1 MLNRTARIQL
11 LAFAVVTVLAVGAI
25 TMFYL
30 RVPARLGIGVY
41 QVTANFAAGGGLY
54 ENANVTYRG
63 VQAGRVD
70 SVNLTDDGV
79 AAHMRLNS
87 DIKIPANSTA
97 TVKSV
102 SAIGEQYVDFV
113 PPDDPSQAWLGDG
126 STIPKERTA
135 IPQDV
140 AELLHEAD
148 DLVSSLNNTRLQDL
162 LREAFKAFNGSGP
175 ELARL
180 VQSARLL
187 IDEANA
193 SWPQTSALI
202 DQAGPFL
209 EAQIRSGDD
218 IRSFADGLARFTTE
232 VANADPQVR
241 SLLATAPG
249 AAAEASETF
258 AGIRPSFPV
267 LAANLANFGR
277 IGVIY
282 HRSIE
287 QALVIFP
294 ALQAALL
301 TVSGQ
306 LPLEEGGKQDFKI
319 SVNDPPP
326 CNTGFLPPTAIRSPG
341 DTTLRELPTDMYCK
355 VAQNDPT
362 VVRGARNYPCQEF
375 PGKRAPTIQLC
386 RDPKGYVP
394 IGSSPWRGPPVPIGT
409 PMDVREDDTPEDG
422 RNILPPNKFPYIPP
436 EADPDPGYPVA
447 PGLVPPGVQT
457 GPGPAPHQPWPYIPP
472 PNNNGPPPPATAW
485 IPPAPYPD
493 AWPPPAVPPGWA
505 TNPPPV
511 FAGPYDQAAASAP
524 PPASPPPPAEP
535 PPAELLPPAA
545 NPPQAAGAAYATYD
559 QHTGVF
565 VDPAGGTGVFA
576 PGDANMRPQET
587 WLDLM
592 LYPRQT

>member
-1 MLNRTARIQL
+1 
-11 LAFAVVTVLAVGAI
+11 
-25 TMFYL
+25 
-30 RVPARLGIGVY
+30 
-41 QVTANFAAGGGLY
+41 
-54 ENANVTYRG
+54 
-63 VQAGRVD
+63 
-70 SVNLTDDGV
+70 
-79 AAHMRLNS
+79 MRLNS

-102 SAIGEQYVDFV
+102 SAVGEQYVDFV
-113 PPDDPSQAWLGDG
+113 PSDNPSQAVLSDG

-135 IPQDV
+135 IPQDI
-140 AELLHEAD
+140 AEMLHEAD
-148 DLVSSLNNTRLQDL
+148 QLVSSLNSTRLQDL
-162 LREAFKAFNGSGP
+162 LRETFKAFNGSGP

-180 VQSARLL
+180 IQSARSL

-209 EAQIRSGDD
+209 DAQIRSGDD
-218 IRSFADGLARFTTE
+218 IRSAADGLARLTSE

-241 SLLATAPG
+241 DLLATAPS
-249 AAAEASETF
+249 AADEARETF
-258 AGIRPSFPV
+258 EGIRPSFPV

-287 QALVIFP
+287 QGLVIFP

-301 TVSGQ
+301 TIAGQ
-306 LPLEEGGKQDFKI
+306 LPAEEGGKQDFKI
-319 SVNDPPP
+319 SINDPPP
-326 CNTGFLPPTAIRSPG
+326 CNTGFLPPTAIRTPG
-341 DTTLRELPTDMYCK
+341 DTTLRELPTDLYCK

-394 IGSSPWRGPPVPIGT
+394 IGNSPWRGPPVPIGT

-436 EADPDPGYPVA
+436 ENDPDPGYPVA
-447 PGLVPPGVQT
+447 PGALPPGVQP

-472 PNNNGPPPPATAW
+472 PNDNGPPPPATAW

-511 FAGPYDQAAASAP
+511 FAGPYDFAAP
-524 PPASPPPPAEP
+524 PPPPAPAPPPPAE
-535 PPAELLPPAA
+535 LPPAPA
-545 NPPQAAGAAYATYD
+545 NPPQASGAAYGMYD

-565 VDPAGGTGVFA
+565 VDPAGGTGVYA
-576 PGDANMRPQET
+576 PGAANMRPQEN

-592 LYPRQT
+592 LYPRQI

>member
-11 LAFAVVTVLAVGAI
+11 VVFAVVTVLTVAAI
-25 TMFYL
+25 SLFYL
-30 RVPARLGIGVY
+30 RVPARLGIGAY
-41 QVTANFAAGGGLY
+41 QVTANFVAGGGLY
-54 ENANVTYRG
+54 QNANVSFRG
-63 VQAGRVD
+63 VQAGRVE
-70 SVNLTDDGV
+70 SVKLTDDGV
-79 AAHMRLNS
+79 AAQLRLNS

-113 PPDDPSQAWLGDG
+113 PPEHPSQAVLGDG
-126 STIPKERTA
+126 AVIPKERTA

-140 AELLHEAD
+140 AELLHQAD
-148 DLVSSLNNTRLQDL
+148 QLVSSLNNTRLQDL
-162 LREAFKAFNGSGP
+162 LRESFKAFNGSGP

-180 VQSARLL
+180 IRSARLF
-187 IDEANA
+187 IDEANS

-241 SLLATAPG
+241 SVLSNAPS
-249 AAAEASETF
+249 AADEASQTF
-258 AGIRPSFPV
+258 QGIRPSFPV

-282 HRSIE
+282 NRSIE

-301 TVSGQ
+301 TIGGQ
-306 LPLEEGGKQDFKI
+306 LPADEGGKQDFKI
-319 SVNDPPP
+319 SINDPPP
-326 CNTGFLPPTAIRSPG
+326 CNVGFLSPMDIRTPG
-341 DTTLRELPTDMYCK
+341 DTTLRELPTDLYCK
-355 VAQNDPT
+355 VPQNDPS

-394 IGSSPWRGPPVPIGT
+394 LGNNPWRGPPIPTGT
-409 PMDVREDDTPEDG
+409 PVTDP
-422 RNILPPNKFPYIPP
+422 RNTLPPNKFPYIPP
-436 EADPDPGYPVA
+436 EADPDPGYPVP
-447 PGLVPPGVQT
+447 PGLVPPGIQP

-472 PNNNGPPPPATAW
+472 PNDNGPPPPATAW

-493 AWPPPAVPPGWA
+493 AWPPPANPQPPFMF
-505 TNPPPV
+505 P
-511 FAGPYDQAAASAP
+511 GPYNPVAP
-524 PPASPPPPAEP
+524 PPGPAPAPPPPPA
-535 PPAELLPPAA
+535 PADLPPAA
-545 NPPQAAGAAYATYD
+545 VSPPLASGAAYGTYD

-576 PGDANMRPQET
+576 PGDADLRPQEN
-587 WLDLM
+587 WVDLM

>member
-11 LAFAVVTVLAVGAI
+11 LVFAVVTVVTVGAI
-25 TMFYL
+25 SMFYL
-30 RVPARLGIGVY
+30 RLPARMGIGAY
-41 QVTANFAAGGGLY
+41 EVTANFVAGGGLY
-54 ENANVTYRG
+54 ENANVTFRG
-63 VQAGRVD
+63 VQAGRVEA
-70 SVNLTDDGV
+70 VKLTDDGV
-79 AAHMRLNS
+79 AAHLRLNS

-102 SAIGEQYVDFV
+102 SAVGEQYVDFV
-113 PPDDPSQAWLGDG
+113 PPDDPSQALLRDG

-135 IPQDV
+135 LPQDI

-148 DLVSSLNNTRLQDL
+148 QLVSSLNNTRLQDL
-162 LREAFKAFNGSGP
+162 LRETFKAFNGSGP

-180 VQSARLL
+180 IQSARLL

-202 DQAGPFL
+202 DQVGPFL

-218 IRSFADGLARFTTE
+218 IRSSADGLARFTTE

-241 SLLATAPG
+241 ALLAATPG

-294 ALQAALL
+294 ALQASLL
-301 TVSGQ
+301 TIGGQ
-306 LPLEEGGKQDFKI
+306 LPADEGGKQDFKI
-319 SVNDPPP
+319 SINDPPP
-326 CNTGFLPPTAIRSPG
+326 CITGFLSPTDIRSPG
-341 DTTLRELPTDMYCK
+341 DTTLRDLPTDLYCK

-394 IGSSPWRGPPVPIGT
+394 LGNSPWRGPPVPTGT
-409 PMDVREDDTPEDG
+409 PVTDP

-436 EADPDPGYPVA
+436 ENDPDPGYPVA
-447 PGLVPPGVQT
+447 PGMVPPGVQP

-472 PNNNGPPPPATAW
+472 PNDNGPPPPATAW

-493 AWPPPAVPPGWA
+493 AWPPPANPQPPFLFPGPYNPVVPPPGPA
-505 TNPPPV
+505 PAPPPPPV
-511 FAGPYDQAAASAP
+511 
-524 PPASPPPPAEP
+524 
-535 PPAELLPPAA
+535 PAELPPSAVT
-545 NPPQAAGAAYATYD
+545 PPQASGAAYGMYD

-576 PGDANMRPQET
+576 PGAANMRPQEN

>member
-11 LAFAVVTVLAVGAI
+11 LVFAVVTVLTVGAI
-25 TMFYL
+25 SLFYL
-30 RVPARLGIGVY
+30 RLPARVGIGAY
-41 QVTANFAAGGGLY
+41 EITANFVAGGGLY
-54 ENANVTYRG
+54 ENANVTFRG
-63 VQAGRVD
+63 VQAGRVEA
-70 SVNLTDDGV
+70 VNLTDDGI

-87 DIKIPANSTA
+87 DIKIPANSIA

-113 PPDDPSQAWLGDG
+113 PPDDPSQAVLGDG
-126 STIPKERTA
+126 ATIPKERTA
-135 IPQDV
+135 LPQDI
-140 AELLHEAD
+140 ADLLREAD
-148 DLVSSLNNTRLQDL
+148 QLVSSLNNTRLQDL

-175 ELARL
+175 ELARMI
-180 VQSARLL
+180 QSARLL

-209 EAQIRSGDD
+209 DAQIRSGDD
-218 IRSFADGLARFTTE
+218 IRSSAEGLARLTSE

-241 SLLATAPG
+241 ALLATAPG

-287 QALVIFP
+287 QGLVIFP
-294 ALQAALL
+294 ALQASLL
-301 TVSGQ
+301 TIGGQ
-306 LPLEEGGKQDFKI
+306 LPIDEGGKQDFKI
-319 SVNDPPP
+319 SINDPPP
-326 CNTGFLPPTAIRSPG
+326 CTTGFLPPMEHRSPG
-341 DTTLRELPTDMYCK
+341 DTTIRDLPTDMYCK

-375 PGKRAPTIQLC
+375 PGKRAPTVQLC
-386 RDPKGYVP
+386 RDPQGYVP
-394 IGSSPWRGPPVPIGT
+394 VGNSPWRGPPVPYGT
-409 PMDVREDDTPEDG
+409 PDYETTQ

-436 EADPDPGYPVA
+436 ENDPDPGYPVP
-447 PGLVPPGVQT
+447 PGAVPPGVPH

-472 PNNNGPPPPATAW
+472 PNDNGPPPPLTAW

-493 AWPPPAVPPGWA
+493 AWPPPANPQPAVHVPRA
-505 TNPPPV
+505 
-511 FAGPYDQAAASAP
+511 
-524 PPASPPPPAEP
+524 
-535 PPAELLPPAA
+535 L
-545 NPPQAAGAAYATYD
+545 
-559 QHTGVF
+559 
-565 VDPAGGTGVFA
+565 
-576 PGDANMRPQET
+576 
-587 WLDLM
+587 
-592 LYPRQT
+592 